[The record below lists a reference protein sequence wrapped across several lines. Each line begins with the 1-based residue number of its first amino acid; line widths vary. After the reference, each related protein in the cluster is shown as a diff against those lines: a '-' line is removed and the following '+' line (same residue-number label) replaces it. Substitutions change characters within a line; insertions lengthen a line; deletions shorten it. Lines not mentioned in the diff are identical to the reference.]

1 MTMRMAGPLFADWM
15 AARVVLDARHVL
27 PRISRQSPKY
37 SNISDRVAGPIG
49 GLASLLQPFAD
60 RMAAIPAVIAG
71 DTSGRAGVSISAT
84 AAEEI
89 GMSPGAS
96 SYGLTPDKPQEDG
109 GVALALVIA
118 ILFVAVA
125 AISFAVDQS
134 VTLSSLPTGG

>member
-1 MTMRMAGPLFADWM
+1 MHPAAPAYPLT
-15 AARVVLDARHVL
+15 
-27 PRISRQSPKY
+27 
-37 SNISDRVAGPIG
+37 
-49 GLASLLQPFAD
+49 
-60 RMAAIPAVIAG
+60 AI
-71 DTSGRAGVSISAT
+71 

-96 SYGLTPDKPQEDG
+96 SYGLAHDEPHGDG
-109 GVALALVIA
+109 GIASALAIA

>member
-1 MTMRMAGPLFADWM
+1 MRMAGPLFADWM
-15 AARVVLDARHVL
+15 AARVVLDTSPGL
-27 PRISRQSPKY
+27 PRMSRQSPKY
-37 SNISDRVAGPIG
+37 SNIPDRVVDPIG

-60 RMAAIPAVIAG
+60 RMAAIPAAAER
-71 DTSGRAGVSISAT
+71 DASGATGVSISAT

>member
-15 AARVVLDARHVL
+15 AARVVLDASHGL
-27 PRISRQSPKY
+27 PRMSRQSPKY
-37 SNISDRVAGPIG
+37 SNIPDRVVDPF

-118 ILFVAVA
+118 ILFVVVA